1 MINHHTL
8 VIIRKIGDPR
18 IVEIHDKV
26 EMIKFV
32 DGEWQVV
39 LKDGVV
45 HHYPSSSYV
54 FELIDSLNYY
64 NNKTFTVFFVDGS
77 SKTFPNTHDIYP
89 IYGRQ
94 DGTHLVYTSVLD
106 IKRKWNHDIKG
117 NELYI
122 RMYERNNYDGFGS
135 IDKIVIIP
143 ECDIK
148 KFIIK
153 RTDHEDLVIN
163 VNGGT
168 YRDE

>member
-1 MINHHTL
+1 MKNHDTL

-77 SKTFPNTHDIYP
+77 SKTFPNTHDVQITHSKGVEDTMTIVWDEREDCRTVTQFPMHEITTYSGWPFDGKKSEIHIYP

-94 DGTHLVYTSVLD
+94 
-106 IKRKWNHDIKG
+106 
-117 NELYI
+117 
-122 RMYERNNYDGFGS
+122 
-135 IDKIVIIP
+135 
-143 ECDIK
+143 
-148 KFIIK
+148 
-153 RTDHEDLVIN
+153 EDLEIK
-163 VNGGT
+163 VNGGK

>member
-77 SKTFPNTHDIYP
+77 SKTFPNTHDVQI
-89 IYGRQ
+89 
-94 DGTHLVYTSVLD
+94 THS
-106 IKRKWNHDIKG
+106 KG
-117 NELYI
+117 VEDTMTI
-122 RMYERNNYDGFGS
+122 VWDERED
-135 IDKIVIIP
+135 
-143 ECDIK
+143 C
-148 KFIIK
+148 
-153 RTDHEDLVIN
+153 RTVTQFPMHEIT
-163 VNGGT
+163 T
-168 YRDE
+168 YSGEEKN

>member
-45 HHYPSSSYV
+45 HHYPSVSYV
-54 FELIDSLNYY
+54 FELIDFGQYAG
-64 NNKTFTVFFVDGS
+64 F
-77 SKTFPNTHDIYP
+77 
-89 IYGRQ
+89 
-94 DGTHLVYTSVLD
+94 
-106 IKRKWNHDIKG
+106 
-117 NELYI
+117 
-122 RMYERNNYDGFGS
+122 RN
-135 IDKIVIIP
+135 IEKIIIVP
-143 ECDIK
+143 EEDIK
-148 KFIIK
+148 KFIIQ